1 MRICLLMLLFFSS
14 FGCREAVELEPKL
27 EIADFTNDGC
37 GLLIDGTFA
46 NPELSK
52 ECCLFHDI
60 ANWPGGTGEQRNQAD
75 QAFMACLEKKTGD
88 PVQANL
94 TH

>member
-1 MRICLLMLLFFSS
+1 MLMFFSS
-14 FGCREAVELEPKL
+14 FWCREAVELEPKF

-46 NPELSK
+46 NPKLSK
-52 ECCLFHDI
+52 ECCLLHDM
-60 ANWPGGTGEQRNQAD
+60 AYWPGGTEKERNQAD
-75 QAFMACLEKKTGD
+75 LAFEACLEKKTGD